1 MAGKSRSREGLRA
14 DQDAYGQILLALS
27 EGREA
32 EEIMERDDGL
42 IYSGNPSDYFAPY
55 ARWPSLEKKAMRF
68 VRGRVLDVGCG
79 AGRATLHLQERGHE
93 VMAIDSSP
101 LAVRVARKRG
111 VRNAKVLSLA
121 DIDES
126 LGVFDTV
133 LVLRNNFGLV
143 GTEAGAGRLL
153 CRLHALTSDR
163 ARIITDSVD
172 PERDKDPAWRTY
184 RSKRGGRGRPV
195 AQRVRVRWRT
205 YATPWFHYLMFS
217 PSDMQR
223 LVEDTGWSVFRLL
236 EGDSSR
242 FLAILEKK
250 RRGALVADDG

>member
-1 MAGKSRSREGLRA
+1 MAGKSRGREGLRA
-14 DQDAYGQILLALS
+14 DQDAYGQILLALL
-27 EGREA
+27 EGSEA

-42 IYSGNPSDYFAPY
+42 VYSGNPSDYFAPY
-55 ARWPSLEKKAMRF
+55 ARWPSLEKKAMRY

-79 AGRATLHLQERGHE
+79 AGRVALHLQERAHE

-111 VRNAKVLSLA
+111 VRNAQVLSLA

-126 LGVFDTV
+126 LGIFDTV

-143 GTEAGAGRLL
+143 GTEAEARHLL
-153 CRLHALTSDR
+153 RGLNALTSER

-172 PERDKDPAWRTY
+172 PERDKNPAWRTY
-184 RSKRGGRGRPV
+184 RSRRGGKSRPV
-195 AQRVRVRWRT
+195 AQRLRVRWRN

-217 PSDMQR
+217 PSDMER
-223 LVEDTGWSVFRLL
+223 LVDETGWHIHRLL
-236 EGDSSR
+236 DDGSSR
-242 FLAILEKK
+242 FVAVLEKDA
-250 RRGALVADDG
+250 R

>member
-1 MAGKSRSREGLRA
+1 MVGKSRSREGLRA
-14 DQDAYGQILLALS
+14 DQDAYGEILLALS

-42 IYSGNPSDYFAPY
+42 IYSGNPSDYVAPY

-79 AGRATLHLQERGHE
+79 AGRARLHLQEHGHE

-133 LVLRNNFGLV
+133 LVLRNTFGLV
-143 GTEAGAGRLL
+143 GTEAGARRLL
-153 CRLHALTSDR
+153 RRLHALTSDG
-163 ARIITDSVD
+163 ARIITDSS
-172 PERDKDPAWRTY
+172 ERDKDPAWRAY
-184 RSKRGGRGRPV
+184 RSRRGGRGRPV
-195 AQRVRVRWRT
+195 AQRVRVRWRN

-217 PSDMQR
+217 PSDLER
-223 LVEDTGWSVFRLL
+223 LVDETGWHIHRLL
-236 EGDSSR
+236 EDDSSR
-242 FLAILEKK
+242 FVAILES
-250 RRGALVADDG
+250 DGGVLAPGSAQ